1 MTEEELMLAYRNAPR
16 DPFRLPD
23 REVDQRSGGFT
34 RRDASIGTSVFPPSG
49 DGGLSEL
56 RVSDDAPEVLR
67 PGGVSVSPEEPH

>member
-23 REVDQRSGGFT
+23 REVDPRSGGFT
-34 RRDASIGTSVFPPSG
+34 RRDASIGSSVFPPSG

-56 RVSDDAPEVLR
+56 RMSDDASEVLR
-67 PGGVSVSPEEPH
+67 PGGLSVP